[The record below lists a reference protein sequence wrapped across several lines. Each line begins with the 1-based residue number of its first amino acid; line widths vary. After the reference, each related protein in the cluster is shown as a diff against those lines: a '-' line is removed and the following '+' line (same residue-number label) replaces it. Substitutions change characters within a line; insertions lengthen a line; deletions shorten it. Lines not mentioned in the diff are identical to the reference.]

1 MSSEENELDEINLD
15 DPPTHK
21 TFSIEEERKM
31 MMTKRNKETSQTETD
46 FLDTIDTANPP
57 TVETNSDD
65 MSDGETR
72 Q

>member
-1 MSSEENELDEINLD
+1 
-15 DPPTHK
+15 
-21 TFSIEEERKM
+21 

-72 Q
+72 